1 MIPLETCLKERH
13 VDLKINRLRLIRVE
27 NFPGADLWHFYLTST
42 LNSAMFLIKSQ
53 PGAIVW
59 SAQEGPSHPPISHW
73 RAFCFHDTDDGLFNL
88 ELLSSHASCCHPGKT
103 CCFLEFVCV
112 AVCLCISV
120 CVHMCDMS
128 LKGSTK
134 YRLGI
139 LEEEAIELGVIQLER
154 SGDTN
159 CPLEER
165 GQQAPSS
172 VPS

>member
-1 MIPLETCLKERH
+1 MSVYICMC
-13 VDLKINRLRLIRVE
+13 
-27 NFPGADLWHFYLTST
+27 A
-42 LNSAMFLIKSQ
+42 
-53 PGAIVW
+53 
-59 SAQEGPSHPPISHW
+59 
-73 RAFCFHDTDDGLFNL
+73 RAY
-88 ELLSSHASCCHPGKT
+88 
-103 CCFLEFVCV
+103 
-112 AVCLCISV
+112 
-120 CVHMCDMS
+120 DMS

-172 VPS
+172 VLS